1 MKTVIYTRKG
11 WVNDNLPGAE
21 ALKDRPL
28 WVADYKSTQTPVI
41 PPQWPTWTFW
51 QFSETGTVL
60 GVNSKVD
67 LNRFNGL
74 SADLKRL
81 GKVAALGAATT

>member
-1 MKTVIYTRKG
+1 LGGRLRI
-11 WVNDNLPGAE
+11 DP
-21 ALKDRPL
+21 
-28 WVADYKSTQTPVI
+28 TPVI

-51 QFSETGTVL
+51 RFSETGTVL

-67 LNRFNGL
+67 LNRFNSL

-81 GKVAALGAATT
+81 GKGGAGRG